1 MKKWEEEVN
10 NGRVP
15 EGMTIHMVMTAGF
28 ILMWPGLAIYIW
40 IKG

>member
-15 EGMTIHMVMTAGF
+15 EGMGIHMVMTAGF
-28 ILMWPGLAIYIW
+28 LIMWPVLAIYIW
-40 IKG
+40 LS

>member
-15 EGMTIHMVMTAGF
+15 EGMGIHIAVTAGF
-28 ILMWPGLAIYIW
+28 LLMWPALAIYIW